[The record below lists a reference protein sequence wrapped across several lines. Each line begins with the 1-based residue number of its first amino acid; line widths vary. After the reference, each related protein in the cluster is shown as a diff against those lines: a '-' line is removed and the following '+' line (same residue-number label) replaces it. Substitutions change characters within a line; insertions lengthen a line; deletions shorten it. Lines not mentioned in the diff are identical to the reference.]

1 MPEVICLGI
10 MVADLV
16 GRPVR
21 VIPEKGKL
29 TLVDTME
36 LHTGGCAV
44 NTGRALSKLG
54 IKTGVIGKLGADA
67 LGDFII
73 KELEIAGIDTRGIRR
88 AAGVNTSATMVMVS
102 EDGERSFIHYIG
114 ANATLRP
121 EDIDWELVKGARLLH
136 LAGSLVMPGFDGE
149 PAAGVLK
156 KAQEMG
162 CLTSI
167 DTAWDATG
175 RWQELIDPCLSYTDV
190 FLPSL
195 DEARMLSGYEEP
207 EAIVASFL
215 ERGVKIVGIKMGAAG
230 SFVASAGESFLMP
243 PFKVEA
249 VDATGAGDAFV
260 AGFLAGLVRGLDLKE
275 TARLANAVGA
285 LAVTAV
291 GASSG
296 IRGWEE
302 TKEFIAANYNNIN

>member
-21 VIPEKGKL
+21 IIPEKGKL
-29 TLVDTME
+29 TLVDAME

-54 IKTGVIGKLGADA
+54 VKTGVIGKLGADA

-73 KELEIAGIDTRGIRR
+73 KELEVAGIDTRGIRR
-88 AAGVNTSATMVMVS
+88 AAGVNTSATMVMVG

-114 ANATLRP
+114 ANATLRR

-149 PAAGVLK
+149 PAAEVLK
-156 KAQEMG
+156 RAQEMG

-175 RWQELIDPCLSYTDV
+175 RWRELIDPCLPYTDI

-207 EAIVASFL
+207 EAIAASFL
-215 ERGVKIVGIKMGAAG
+215 QRGVKIVGIKMGAAG
-230 SFVASAGESFLMP
+230 SYVASAGESFLMP
-243 PFKVEA
+243 SFKVEA